1 MPPYPLLTDPRTGI
15 VRRLARQAVPAHF
28 PSGFQLIASHLCDT
42 TRFCPW
48 PADSAGA
55 GYAFADPDA
64 ALGAALGEAAER
76 YCGNLVPDRLVRA
89 SYEELR
95 GRNLR
100 AVDPDSLALYGP
112 EQYADPAFPL
122 TPFTRDLP
130 VEWTEGTDLADGGRV
145 LVPASL
151 VWVSYVSAD
160 VEQRGPRT
168 NPVIQAGL
176 AAGATY
182 EDACLG
188 ALSEVVERDAM
199 TVAWHGR
206 AGLRAIRPPDWLARF
221 ARGPRDRIGTRFI
234 AFASPFGLRV
244 VGALVRDTV
253 TGYLTLGVAARAD
266 EEAACLKA
274 YGEALQLQLFTA
286 DYDDPTGPYMRA
298 AADPRSPLK
307 PWRSARDY
315 AFGDAHE
322 SYREDLRDV
331 VDYGC
336 HLQLYLDPRVQD
348 AFEREL
354 ELALG
359 EGAEGSAEAGPE
371 VSPEVSAGVGP
382 EVSTGAGQEVGPES
396 ARFALDALVARV
408 GAAGHQAVVVDVTT
422 PDVRA
427 AGLRVVRVVVP
438 GLYSN
443 TAAGLPFLGGTRLT
457 AALGG

>member
-1 MPPYPLLTDPRTGI
+1 MPYPLLTDPRTGI
-15 VRRLARQAVPAHF
+15 VRRLSRRPVPDHF
-28 PSGFQLIASHLCDT
+28 PQGFELVASPLCDT

-55 GYAFADPDA
+55 GHAFADPDA

-89 SYEELR
+89 SYTELR
-95 GRNLR
+95 RRGLR

-112 EQYADPAFPL
+112 QQYADPAFPL
-122 TPFTRDLP
+122 TAFTRDLT
-130 VEWTEGTDLADGGRV
+130 VEWTEGTDLADGGAV

-160 VEQRGPRT
+160 VEPRGPRT

-188 ALSEVVERDAM
+188 ALCEVVERDAM
-199 TVAWHGR
+199 TIGWHGR
-206 AGLRAIRPPDWLARF
+206 AGLRVIRPPDWLDRF
-221 ARGPRDRIGTRFI
+221 ARGPHDRLTTRFL
-234 AFASPFGLRV
+234 AFPSSFGPRV
-244 VGALVRDTV
+244 AGALVRDTV

-266 EEAACLKA
+266 EDAACLKA

-307 PWRSARDY
+307 PWRAARDY
-315 AFGDAHE
+315 GYGDA
-322 SYREDLRDV
+322 YRRDLRDV

-354 ELALG
+354 QRALQEG
-359 EGAEGSAEAGPE
+359 TGGAEGAEAGRDTAPEAAAP
-371 VSPEVSAGVGP
+371 
-382 EVSTGAGQEVGPES
+382 T
-396 ARFALDALVARV
+396 LDALVARV
-408 GAAGHQAVVVDVTT
+408 GAAGHRAVVVDVTT

-427 AGLRVVRVVVP
+427 AGPHVVRVVVP

-443 TAAGLPFLGGTRLT
+443 TAAGLPFLGGTRLA
-457 AALGG
+457 AALAGEPRRVLPLPH

>member
-1 MPPYPLLTDPRTGI
+1 MPYPLLTDPRTGI
-15 VRRLARQAVPAHF
+15 VLRLARPPIPEHF
-28 PSGFQLIASHLCDT
+28 PAGFQLIASRLSDT

-76 YCGNLVPDRLVRA
+76 YCGNLVPDRLIRA

-95 GRNLR
+95 GRGLR
-100 AVDPDSLALYGP
+100 AIDPDSLALYGP
-112 EQYADPAFPL
+112 EQYADPLFPL
-122 TPFTRDLP
+122 TPFTRDLV
-130 VEWTEGTDLADGGRV
+130 VEWTEGTDLADGGPV

-160 VEQRGPRT
+160 VEPRGPRT

-188 ALSEVVERDAM
+188 ALCEVVERDAM
-199 TVAWHGR
+199 TIAWHGR
-206 AGLRAIRPPDWLARF
+206 AGLRAVRPPDWLDHL
-221 ARGPRDRIGTRFI
+221 ARGPRDRLNTRFLT
-234 AFASPFGLRV
+234 FGRPFGLSV
-244 VGALVRDTV
+244 TGALVHDTV

-266 EEAACLKA
+266 EEAGLLKA

-307 PWRSARDY
+307 PWRPARDY
-315 AFGDAHE
+315 GFGDA
-322 SYREDLRDV
+322 YRTDLRDV

-336 HLQLYLDPRVQD
+336 HLQLHLDPRIQD
-348 AFEREL
+348 AFEQEL
-354 ELALG
+354 ELALK
-359 EGAEGSAEAGPE
+359 EGALTDPEAGPE
-371 VSPEVSAGVGP
+371 PAAVS
-382 EVSTGAGQEVGPES
+382 
-396 ARFALDALVARV
+396 LDALVSRI
-408 GAAGHQAVVVDVTT
+408 GTAGHQVVAVDVTT

-427 AGLRVVRVVVP
+427 AGLHVVRVVVP

-443 TAAGLPFLGGTRLT
+443 TAAGLPFLGGTRLA
-457 AALGG
+457 AALGEAPRRVLPLPH

>member
-1 MPPYPLLTDPRTGI
+1 MPYPLLTDPRTGI
-15 VRRLARQAVPAHF
+15 VRRLSRPPVPDHF
-28 PSGFQLIASHLCDT
+28 PQGFQLIASELCDT

-55 GYAFADPDA
+55 GYAFSDPDA

-89 SYEELR
+89 SYDELR
-95 GRNLR
+95 QRGLR
-100 AVDPDSLALYGP
+100 AVDPGSLALYGP
-112 EQYADPAFPL
+112 DQYADPAFPL
-122 TPFTRDLP
+122 TALTRDLT

-160 VEQRGPRT
+160 VEPRGPRT

-182 EDACLG
+182 EEACLG
-188 ALSEVVERDAM
+188 ALSEIVERDAM
-199 TVAWHGR
+199 TISWHGR
-206 AGLRAIRPPDWLARF
+206 AGLRAIRPPEWLDRF
-221 ARGPRDRIGTRFI
+221 ARGPQDRLSTRFL

-244 VGALVRDTV
+244 AGALVHDTV

-266 EEAACLKA
+266 EEAALLKA

-307 PWRSARDY
+307 PWRPARDY
-315 AFGDAHE
+315 GDA
-322 SYREDLRDV
+322 YRRDLRDA

-348 AFEREL
+348 AFEQEL
-354 ELALG
+354 ELALK
-359 EGAEGSAEAGPE
+359 EGDEAGPE
-371 VSPEVSAGVGP
+371 PAAP
-382 EVSTGAGQEVGPES
+382 T
-396 ARFALDALVARV
+396 LDALVSRI
-408 GAAGHQAVVVDVTT
+408 GAAGHQVVAVDVTT

-427 AGLRVVRVVVP
+427 AGLHVVRVVVP

-443 TAAGLPFLGGTRLT
+443 TAAGLPFLGGTRLA
-457 AALGG
+457 AALRRTPRRVLPLPH

>member
-1 MPPYPLLTDPRTGI
+1 MPYPLLTDARTGI
-15 VRRLARQAVPAHF
+15 VRRLTPRAVPDRF
-28 PSGFQLIASHLCDT
+28 PAGFELLASELCDT
-42 TRFCPW
+42 TRFCRW

-64 ALGAALGEAAER
+64 VLGAALGEAAER
-76 YCGNLVPDRLVRA
+76 YCGNLVPDRLTRA
-89 SYEELR
+89 SYQQLR
-95 GRNLR
+95 GRGLR
-100 AVDPDSLALYGP
+100 ALDPSHLALYGA

-122 TPFTRDLP
+122 TEFTRDLD
-130 VEWTEGTDLADGGRV
+130 VEWAEGFDLVDGAAV

-176 AAGATY
+176 AAGATP

-199 TVAWHGR
+199 TIGWHGR
-206 AGLRAIRPPDWLARF
+206 AGLRAVRPPDWLESF
-221 ARGPRDRIGTRFI
+221 ARGPGGDLDARFLS
-234 AFASPFGLRV
+234 FPELFGMPV
-244 VGALVRDTV
+244 AGALVRDTA

-266 EEAACLKA
+266 TEGALLKA

-286 DYDDPTGPYMRA
+286 DFDDPDGPYMRA

-307 PWRSARDY
+307 PWRKVRDY
-315 AFGDAHE
+315 GCA
-322 SYREDLRDV
+322 YREDLRDV

-336 HLQLYLDPRVQD
+336 HLQLYLDPAVQ
-348 AFEREL
+348 ARFEA
-354 ELALG
+354 ELAIALR
-359 EGAEGSAEAGPE
+359 EGTASAPAEPVPSGRPAAETLHAL
-371 VSPEVSAGVGP
+371 
-382 EVSTGAGQEVGPES
+382 T
-396 ARFALDALVARV
+396 ARLHE
-408 GAAGHQAVVVDVTT
+408 AGHQVVAVDVTT

-427 AGLRVVRVVVP
+427 AGLHVVRVIVP

-443 TAAGLPFLGGTRLT
+443 TAAGMPFLGGERLG
-457 AALGG
+457 AALKGDPRRELPLPH